1 MVSEITAGIE
11 VSVQTMY
18 QDGHSRPD
26 ENRFVFAY
34 KISISNHN
42 DHTVQLL
49 SRRWI
54 ISNGIGG
61 VEIVEGEGV
70 VGRQPVLYKG
80 DMHEYVSGCN
90 LITPFGTME
99 GSYFFQNKAT
109 QEIFEVH
116 IPLFKLE
123 ATFALN

>member
-18 QDGHSRPD
+18 QDGHSAPD

-54 ISNGIGG
+54 ITNGIGG

-109 QEIFEVH
+109 QEIFEVN

>member
-1 MVSEITAGIE
+1 MVTEITAGIE

-18 QDGHSRPD
+18 QDGHSAPD

-54 ISNGIGG
+54 ITNGIGG

-109 QEIFEVH
+109 QEIFEVN

>member
-1 MVSEITAGIE
+1 
-11 VSVQTMY
+11 
-18 QDGHSRPD
+18 
-26 ENRFVFAY
+26 
-34 KISISNHN
+34 
-42 DHTVQLL
+42 L

-54 ISNGIGG
+54 ITNGIGG

-109 QEIFEVH
+109 QEIFEVN